1 MESLHSHVYHF
12 GKLFQDCKAVV
23 EELFREDGVVERESA
38 TYADIIEEFLSKSF
52 LPANDRLR
60 QANFL
65 DYQQYFPK
73 YVSLLPR
80 ACV

>member
-1 MESLHSHVYHF
+1 MAIL
-12 GKLFQDCKAVV
+12 VV
-23 EELFREDGVVERESA
+23 EVASA

-52 LPANDRLR
+52 LPPNDRLR

>member
-1 MESLHSHVYHF
+1 MAEV
-12 GKLFQDCKAVV
+12 A
-23 EELFREDGVVERESA
+23 SA
-38 TYADIIEEFLSKSF
+38 TYADIIEKFLSKSF
-52 LPANDRLR
+52 LPPNDRLR